1 MITTHLLQLFCTSTL
16 FMSTSFASA
25 APYFRRPYQK
35 GNPHIRES
43 CMLASVRPRT
53 QAAGLQCLKLQTA
66 VASPNPQTCAF
77 PGTEFS
83 RNYSV
88 TQLFRPCPEPL
99 PLKKTSTDSLPFPI
113 QACPMLALACREP
126 IPARAIRLGWLN
138 NNNRKQSTSAPL
150 SGGMHVRKGG
160 SDHEIT

>member
-16 FMSTSFASA
+16 FMSTPFASA
-25 APYFRRPYQK
+25 APYFRWPDQK
-35 GNPHIRES
+35 GNPHFRASRI
-43 CMLASVRPRT
+43 LAPVRPRM
-53 QAAGLQCLKLQTA
+53 QAAGLQCLMLQI
-66 VASPNPQTCAF
+66 VASPNPQTRAF